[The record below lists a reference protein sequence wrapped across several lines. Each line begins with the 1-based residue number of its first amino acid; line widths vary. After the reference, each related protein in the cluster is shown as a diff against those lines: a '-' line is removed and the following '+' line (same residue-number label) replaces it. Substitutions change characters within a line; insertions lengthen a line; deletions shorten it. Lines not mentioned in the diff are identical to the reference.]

1 MCEVLCWS
9 YTVKYISLFPF
20 YRQVKEGTKQL
31 RNLPWSK
38 KWQNQASNPE
48 PFDSVIHALN
58 EYPDV
63 LWAL

>member
-1 MCEVLCWS
+1 M
-9 YTVKYISLFPF
+9 KYISLFPF
-20 YRQVKEGTKQL
+20 YIQVKEGTKQL

-38 KWQNQASNPE
+38 EWQNQASNPE